1 MAMNAIPLADAKN
14 RLSEVV
20 QSAQDTHERTI
31 ITKNGRPAAILLA
44 IEDFEAL
51 EETVEWLADPT
62 TLSDI
67 HETDTGPSVS
77 LEQVRAELQQ
87 RRP

>member
-1 MAMNAIPLADAKN
+1 MSAIPLADAKN

-67 HETDTGPSVS
+67 HEAHTGPSVS